1 MPSRRSARELSPR
14 DREILKDIIQSF
26 IVSGEPVSSRS
37 VAKLERH
44 GLSSAS
50 IRNIMAD
57 LEEEGYLAQPH
68 TSAGRVPT
76 RAAYHLYIEA
86 LMEARQPT
94 ASERRLIDA
103 SLREGR
109 DANELVSTTGH
120 LLSELSRQVGIVV
133 TPMMGETRLKAIDFV
148 PISDTRILCV
158 VVSSAGFVDNKV
170 IDIGEAFTREQLQQ
184 ASNFLN
190 DHFAGLTIREI
201 RNRLLQLMAEER
213 AQVDRLLAQALVLA
227 QKGLGERGGG
237 RDVVVDGTESLL
249 DQPELASLDRV
260 RRLFETFSDKAR
272 LVQMLNDLLDGQGV
286 RVLIGEESALT
297 SELDFSLVATTYGP
311 REQPLGT
318 LAVFGPS
325 RMDYTRVVP
334 LVEYLRDTL
343 THALV
348 TCFSNERS

>member
-1 MPSRRSARELSPR
+1 MSSRRHARELSPR

-76 RAAYHLYIEA
+76 NVAYHLYIEA

-94 ASERRLIDA
+94 PSERRLIGD

-109 DANELVSTTGH
+109 DASELVSTTSH

-133 TPMMGETRLKAIDFV
+133 TPVMGETRLKAIDFV
-148 PISDTRILCV
+148 PISDTRLLCV

-170 IDIGEAFTREQLQQ
+170 IDVGEAVSREQLQR

-190 DHFAGLTIREI
+190 DNFAGLSIREI
-201 RNRLLQLMAEER
+201 RNRLLQMMAEER
-213 AQVDRLLAQALVLA
+213 AQVDRLLATTLSLA
-227 QKGLGERGGG
+227 QKGLGGEGSRE
-237 RDVVVDGTESLL
+237 VVVDGAESLL
-249 DQPELASLDRV
+249 DHPELASLDRV
-260 RRLFETFSDKAR
+260 RRLFDTFADKAR
-272 LVQMLNDLLDGQGV
+272 LVQLLNDLLDGQGV
-286 RVLIGEESALT
+286 RVLIGDESKLT
-297 SELDFSLVATTYGP
+297 SDLDFSLVATTYGP

-334 LVEYLRDTL
+334 LVQYLRDTL

-348 TCFSNERS
+348 TCFSNERT